1 MYIEHKV
8 QICQAFFVCV
18 FFKDFFSIVVQLYF
32 VCLQSKSHIL
42 LVIRM
47 DGRHY
52 AYPRSI
58 LKFYSHLFSKTIS

>member
-47 DGRHY
+47 D